1 MNKQE
6 HTRRKRAIYTGLH
19 PYFSDEQIMEA
30 LVIWETKYA
39 NAPGFSVRYYV
50 ADLIERIKPAADTK
64 QILINLVATLSKP
77 ERDLLPDPSDSLE
90 SYKRFNRIQV
100 NADFSIPIL
109 EAFQLFIVKWL
120 KQADTKVAE
129 AVVKDVAREIYNL
142 EIASDLSAKITDWL
156 SKKIDRIR
164 LPYVDAADLRKVV
177 NLFYVSFCRHSGPV
191 QTDEVLSQAVQSL
204 RSNGG
209 AAYTELFKKIL

>member
-19 PYFSDEQIMEA
+19 PYFNDDQIMEA

-39 NAPGFSVRYYV
+39 AAPGFSVRYYV
-50 ADLIERIKPAADTK
+50 ADLINRIQPKHEAK
-64 QILINLVATLSKP
+64 EILLNLVSTLSKQ
-77 ERDLLPDPSDSLE
+77 EEELLPDPSQTLE
-90 SYKRFNRIQV
+90 AYKRFNKIHV
-100 NADFSIPIL
+100 NADFSIPLL

-120 KQADTKVAE
+120 KQADPKIAE
-129 AVVKDVAREIYNL
+129 IVVRDVALEIHSL
-142 EIASDLSAKITDWL
+142 EIAGDLRAKILDWL

-164 LPYVDAADLRKVV
+164 LPHVDATDLRKVV

-191 QTDEVLSQAVQSL
+191 KTDEVLSQTVSAL
-204 RSNGG
+204 RNNGG
-209 AAYTELFKKIL
+209 AAYSELFKRIL

>member
-19 PYFSDEQIMEA
+19 PYFDDDQIMEA

-50 ADLIERIKPAADTK
+50 ADLVTRIKPEAEAKD
-64 QILINLVATLSKP
+64 LLLNLVSTLSKP
-77 ERDLLPDPSDSLE
+77 ENELLPDPSQTLE
-90 SYKRFNRIQV
+90 AYKRFNKIHM
-100 NADFSIPIL
+100 NADFSIPLL

-120 KQADTKVAE
+120 KQADARVAE
-129 AVVKDVAREIYNL
+129 AVVKDVARNINEL
-142 EIASDLSAKITDWL
+142 EIAPDLSAKILEWL
-156 SKKIDRIR
+156 SKKVDKIR
-164 LPYVDAADLRKVV
+164 LPHVDAADLRKVV

-191 QTDEVLSQAVQSL
+191 NTDEVLSQTVQSL
-204 RSNGG
+204 RNNGG
-209 AAYTELFKKIL
+209 AAYSELFKKIL